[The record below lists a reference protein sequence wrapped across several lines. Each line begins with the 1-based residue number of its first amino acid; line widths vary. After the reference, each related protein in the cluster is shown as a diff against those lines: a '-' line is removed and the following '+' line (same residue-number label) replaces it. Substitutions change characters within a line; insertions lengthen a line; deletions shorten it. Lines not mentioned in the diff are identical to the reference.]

1 MSLTRN
7 LLLLLTFMLSAAGA
21 QTVPAFDG
29 EKLIYNVNWPSGL
42 SLGEAHMNASR
53 IAGQDTAPG
62 WQFEFQLDAAIP
74 GFAVTDYYRSV
85 ASADLCSIEFEKN
98 AAHGKR
104 KAREKTVF
112 NQQTGMA
119 TRQTIGGGKSELPVG
134 VCGRDALAFL
144 YHVRRELAQGRL
156 PAPQRVLS
164 GAAYQISM
172 QYLGAQ
178 MVRTGDSQVEAD
190 RLSITGKG
198 PASAFSFEALFARD
212 ATRTPVLIK
221 VPLAMG
227 AFSMELVR

>member
-1 MSLTRN
+1 MSLTRK

-42 SLGEAHMNASR
+42 SLGEAYMNASR
-53 IAGQDTAPG
+53 TSGQDAAPV
-62 WQFEFQLDAAIP
+62 WQFEFQIDAAIP
-74 GFAVTDYYRSV
+74 GFAVTDHYRSV
-85 ASADLCSIEFEKN
+85 ASADLCSVEFEKN
-98 AAHGKR
+98 LAHGKR

-119 TRQTIGGGKSELPVG
+119 TRQTIGGGKSEISAG
-134 VCGRDALAFL
+134 MCGRDALAFL
-144 YHVRRELAQGRL
+144 YYVRRELAQGRL

-172 QYLGAQ
+172 QYGGTQ
-178 MVRTGDSQVEAD
+178 MVRTGDSRVEAD
-190 RLSITGKG
+190 RLSIAGKG

-227 AFSMELVR
+227 MFSMELVR